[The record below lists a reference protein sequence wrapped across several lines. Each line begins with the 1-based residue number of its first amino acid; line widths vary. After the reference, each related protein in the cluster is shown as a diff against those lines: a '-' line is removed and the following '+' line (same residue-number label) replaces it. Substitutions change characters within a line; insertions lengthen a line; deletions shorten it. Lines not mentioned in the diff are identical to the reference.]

1 MHSAHPGSKVCSS
14 QPAPTSFNFHFCAV
28 NPVWWVVSMLVWC
41 CSNPEDVGEIPEA
54 TAFPVLNPQV
64 APWMSSASLETESP
78 KTEKVPA
85 DFGSFSIEVA
95 GPLGLELDTAGD
107 HGPMV
112 LEIKSGA
119 IRKFGER
126 NPEQALRKFDRIHAI
141 DASQGTAAIFRHIQ
155 RRGNKMQK
163 LCLLR
168 PRKFKA
174 SITKTD
180 ELGVL
185 LDYNKHS
192 LGLVVREV
200 FNKGHVNEWNQA
212 NPQDSISEGDRLFE
226 LNGEGLSGQAMLEEI
241 RVSSHLLFTVLKYP
255 KL

>member
-1 MHSAHPGSKVCSS
+1 
-14 QPAPTSFNFHFCAV
+14 
-28 NPVWWVVSMLVWC
+28 
-41 CSNPEDVGEIPEA
+41 
-54 TAFPVLNPQV
+54 
-64 APWMSSASLETESP
+64 
-78 KTEKVPA
+78 
-85 DFGSFSIEVA
+85 
-95 GPLGLELDTAGD
+95 
-107 HGPMV
+107 
-112 LEIKSGA
+112 
-119 IRKFGER
+119 
-126 NPEQALRKFDRIHAI
+126 
-141 DASQGTAAIFRHIQ
+141 
-155 RRGNKMQK
+155 MQK

-226 LNGEGLSGQAMLEEI
+226 LNGEGLSGQAMMEEI

>member
-1 MHSAHPGSKVCSS
+1 
-14 QPAPTSFNFHFCAV
+14 
-28 NPVWWVVSMLVWC
+28 
-41 CSNPEDVGEIPEA
+41 
-54 TAFPVLNPQV
+54 
-64 APWMSSASLETESP
+64 MSSASLETESS

-168 PRKFKA
+168 PRQFKA

>member
-1 MHSAHPGSKVCSS
+1 
-14 QPAPTSFNFHFCAV
+14 
-28 NPVWWVVSMLVWC
+28 
-41 CSNPEDVGEIPEA
+41 
-54 TAFPVLNPQV
+54 
-64 APWMSSASLETESP
+64 
-78 KTEKVPA
+78 
-85 DFGSFSIEVA
+85 
-95 GPLGLELDTAGD
+95 
-107 HGPMV
+107 MV

-141 DASQGTAAIFRHIQ
+141 DASHGTAAIFRHIQ

-180 ELGVL
+180 KLGVL